1 MARTI
6 AIIVT
11 WTNRIKLLLCEL
23 YAKYAYITCNYS
35 AITLQK
41 FL

>member
-6 AIIVT
+6 VIIVT
-11 WTNRIKLLLCEL
+11 LTNRIKLLLEL